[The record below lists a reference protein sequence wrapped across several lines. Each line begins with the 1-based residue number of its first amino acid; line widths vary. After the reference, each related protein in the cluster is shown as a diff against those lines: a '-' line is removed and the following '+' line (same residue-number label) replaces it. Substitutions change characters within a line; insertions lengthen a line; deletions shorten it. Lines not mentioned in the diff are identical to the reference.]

1 VVGREAGSVGMSSA
15 VWLVGGVLV
24 SWLIILFIEWFYENG

>member
-1 VVGREAGSVGMSSA
+1 MAGREAGSIGMSSA
-15 VWLVGGVLV
+15 VRLVGGVLV